1 MRGLGRVI
9 VLPIFLLAAGFAVGC
24 GSAGE
29 EQDGGSGGEADMQ
42 VSATT
47 SVIQDLTEQVGG
59 DRVEVTSIVPIGGSP
74 ETFQPSP
81 GDAGGISESEVVFEN
96 GLGLDDW
103 IESLVESAGNED
115 QIVVEVSEGLE
126 PIEGGAHGDEHGEEE
141 EGSEEHEDH
150 SDEHGDE
157 HSDEE
162 HSDEHGDEEH
172 ADEHGDEEP
181 HGHGDEHSDEGHGD
195 EHSEE
200 HGDEHSDEEH
210 AEEEAGHAH
219 DHSGGDPH
227 FWLDV
232 ENAEHYVEVI
242 RDTLV
247 EADPEGADEYE
258 ANAEEYLAT
267 LEELDSYITEQT
279 ESIPEENRKLVTTH
293 EAFAYFAEAYG
304 FELEGSIIQN
314 PEAEPSSREVAEV
327 VTRIEDEDIPAVF
340 TEPQFSGGLADT
352 IAQEAGVEVH
362 ELYSDTLVED
372 DSGNTYEAMMRTN
385 IDRLVEGLG

>member
-1 MRGLGRVI
+1 MKRFFGYERPSNKERDDLKSLRKVAI
-9 VLPIFLLAAGFAVGC
+9 LPAFVLAAGILAGC
-24 GSAGE
+24 GSAGGGQE
-29 EQDGGSGGEADMQ
+29 GGSGGEADMQ
-42 VSATT
+42 VAATT
-47 SVIQDLTEQVGG
+47 SVIRDLVEQVGG

-81 GDAGGISESEVVFEN
+81 GDAGRISEAEVVFEN
-96 GLGLDDW
+96 GFGLDDW
-103 IESLVESAGNED
+103 IEDLVESAGNED

-126 PIEGGAHGDEHGEEE
+126 
-141 EGSEEHEDH
+141 
-150 SDEHGDE
+150 DEHGDE
-157 HSDEE
+157 EVHEGEE
-162 HSDEHGDEEH
+162 HGDEHGDEEH
-172 ADEHGDEEP
+172 ADEHGDEE
-181 HGHGDEHSDEGHGD
+181 HSDEHGDEGHSDEEHSDE
-195 EHSEE
+195 EHSDEE
-200 HGDEHSDEEH
+200 HSDEEHSDEEH
-210 AEEEAGHAH
+210 AEEAGGHAH
-219 DHSGGDPH
+219 EHAEGDPH

-232 ENAEHYVEVI
+232 GHAEHYVEVI

-247 EADPEGADEYE
+247 EADPDGAEEYE

-267 LEELDSYITEQT
+267 LGELDGYIAEQA

-327 VTRIEDEDIPAVF
+327 VTRIEDENIPAVF

-352 IAQEAGVEVH
+352 IAQEADVEVY

-372 DSGNTYEAMMRTN
+372 ETGDTYEAMMRTN

>member
-1 MRGLGRVI
+1 MSAF
-9 VLPIFLLAAGFAVGC
+9 VLVAGVVAGC
-24 GSAGE
+24 GSAGGGQE
-29 EQDGGSGGEADMQ
+29 EESDAEVRVA
-42 VSATT
+42 ATT
-47 SVIQDLTEQVGG
+47 SVIQDLASQVGG

-81 GDAGGISESEVVFEN
+81 SDAGRVSEADVVLEN

-103 IESLVESAGNED
+103 IEDLVESAGNED

-126 PIEGGAHGDEHGEEE
+126 PIEGGGHDHGSEEHGDEHEAHEEEHGEEHGDEHGD
-141 EGSEEHEDH
+141 EGHEGHDH
-150 SDEHGDE
+150 GDEHGDE
-157 HSDEE
+157 EDSHDHEARSEEEHVDEE

-172 ADEHGDEEP
+172 GE
-181 HGHGDEHSDEGHGD
+181 
-195 EHSEE
+195 
-200 HGDEHSDEEH
+200 EEH
-210 AEEEAGHAH
+210 AGEGAAGGDAH

-232 ENAEHYVEVI
+232 ENAEHYVEAI
-242 RDTLV
+242 RDALV
-247 EADPEGADEYE
+247 EADPDGAEEYE
-258 ANAEEYLAT
+258 ANAEEYLAI
-267 LEELDSYITEQT
+267 LEELDGYIAEQAET
-279 ESIPEENRKLVTTH
+279 IPEENRKLVTTH

-327 VTRIEDEDIPAVF
+327 VTMIEDENVPAVF

-352 IAQEAGVEVH
+352 IANEANVEVY